1 MTVISVADKGPLQ
14 PQGCYYATSLDDLNV
29 PDFTFEV
36 PTIPN
41 MVPDL
46 CIQACLDHQYTFA
59 AVQVLTIVIIVVVV

>member
-14 PQGCYYATSLDDLNV
+14 PQGCYYATSFDDLNV
-29 PDFTFEV
+29 ADFTFEV

-46 CIQACLDHQYTFA
+46 CIQACLNLEYTFA
-59 AVQVLTIVIIVVVV
+59 AVQVLIIIIVVVV